1 MPSVFGFLEIF
12 LSHLRGCPENKFLF
26 NHQHKDYSM
35 CIFLLDKIHA
45 HLFGGKRI
53 CQYSKLKNKTN
64 VYELFQLALVIHG
77 VIAEF
82 SIEFFLRL
90 LYAFSIQFAEKD
102 LCYFAIFLSR
112 LRLAP
117 REGGGGR
124 LNFCRGYKGG

>member
-82 SIEFFLRL
+82 QLNFFFAYCTHF
-90 LYAFSIQFAEKD
+90 LYSLQRRICVILPF
-102 LCYFAIFLSR
+102 FLSR

-117 REGGGGR
+117 REGGGGV
-124 LNFCRGYKGG
+124 NFCKGYKGG